1 MKEKPQRDESTHDII
16 MDVVRYAFILKRAS
30 IIDHDGFEELIRT
43 TIDWPKLDYEP
54 ESETDSD
61 LPDQPPPA
69 TDSP

>member
-43 TIDWPKLDYEP
+43 TIDWPKLDY
-54 ESETDSD
+54 
-61 LPDQPPPA
+61 
-69 TDSP
+69 